1 MVTHLPMEL
10 FAIAIAINTL
20 LVAVSL
26 GIYLAIKALIPK
38 ELTVEERI
46 ARHHQM
52 VAEMKLLL
60 EAQKEMDK
68 AKATIETTSKVDRLS
83 LRLKRSG
90 AMESEQRKASDYQ
103 CDCIYDEVK

>member
-1 MVTHLPMEL
+1 MEL
-10 FAIAIAINTL
+10 LAISIAIN
-20 LVAVSL
+20 AVL
-26 GIYLAIKALIPK
+26 TIVGFGIYLAVKALIPK

-90 AMESEQRKASDYQ
+90 AMESEQSK
-103 CDCIYDEVK
+103 